1 MIPMITTITKT
12 NFEKGALDLD
22 GEKAEAV
29 VLLATRKIKSIQN
42 RLLQCLISTKKKG
55 CMIT

>member
-1 MIPMITTITKT
+1 MTPMITTITKT
-12 NFEKGALDLD
+12 NFEKDALDLD
-22 GEKAEAV
+22 GEKAEEAL
-29 VLLATRKIKSIQN
+29 VLRKIKSIKN